1 MLKILNL
8 PYVDNQD
15 FAPLCQAYAKYVS
28 YWNTIINLVSSRDVD
43 NLLSKLIVQS
53 VRPLETQ
60 QIKAG
65 SRVLDVGSGAGIP
78 AFPLKFARP
87 DLSITLLEPRRKKML
102 FLKRVA
108 EELEL
113 NSVEVIHA
121 RLEEVSTRKDL
132 FEAFDLITTRGTG
145 RALDLFPLME
155 PLLRPGGT
163 CWFYKGL
170 AGPKE
175 AHELLQVGDVTVEH
189 LQLDK
194 KLSII
199 VVRKVQ

>member
-15 FAPLCQAYAKYVS
+15 FVPLCQAYAKYVS

-60 QIKAG
+60 QIQAG
-65 SRVLDVGSGAGIP
+65 SRLLDVGSGAGIP

-87 DLSITLLEPRRKKML
+87 DLSVTLLEPRRKKML
-102 FLKRVA
+102 FLGRVA
-108 EELEL
+108 EELDL
-113 NSVEVIHA
+113 RSVEVFHA
-121 RLEEVSTRKDL
+121 RLEEVSGRPD
-132 FEAFDLITTRGTG
+132 FSEAFDLITTRGTG
-145 RALDLFPLME
+145 RALDLFPHME
-155 PLLRPGGT
+155 PMLRPGGT

-175 AHELLQVGDVTVEH
+175 ADELRQTGDVTVEH
-189 LQLDK
+189 LELDK
-194 KLSII
+194 KLSLII
-199 VVRKVQ
+199 VHKDK